1 MKGRWMGLQSI
12 VDLHKVNWSGPQLL
26 IVDGEPAYLYVATG
40 LSPEEGCGSCS
51 HVFKLNVE

>member
-1 MKGRWMGLQSI
+1 MGLQSI